1 MLGKASL
8 LLTFAGL
15 IRLSP
20 MPKTLRHPR
29 FIATVLSLFLVC
41 YALPLHAQSSKPAPA
56 ATATPWPQPESTKRV
71 QDVKFFS
78 KTLQREM
85 PYRVILPKDYF
96 TTEIRYP
103 VLYLLHG
110 YTGHYRSF
118 ESHSNLTRYLDRYQ
132 IIVVSIEGENSWYIN
147 SPTNPKEKWE
157 DYFLHD
163 VISDAQ
169 ERFRINGGDAR
180 AIAGI
185 SMGGYAAINIALKN
199 PGLFFFASSLSGPL
213 DAPRNPEFDQ
223 FPGFDE
229 VFGSA
234 GSKAHTENDLFLLA
248 EKAEP
253 QHTSFIFMTCG
264 TEDDDIDSMHK
275 FSDLLRKRHIA
286 YEMTESPGEHEWIY
300 WESAIPQMLRSLARR
315 MPDVAGVD
323 LR

>member
-1 MLGKASL
+1 MSNHFRL
-8 LLTFAGL
+8 LKFSIFVLCLVSPLFAQNK
-15 IRLSP
+15 P
-20 MPKTLRHPR
+20 D
-29 FIATVLSLFLVC
+29 A
-41 YALPLHAQSSKPAPA
+41 AEPAPS
-56 ATATPWPQPESTKRV
+56 ATPTPWPQPESTRRV

-78 KTLQREM
+78 KALQREM

-96 TTEIRYP
+96 NTEIRYP

-110 YTGHYRSF
+110 YTGHYNSF
-118 ESHSNLTRYLDRYQ
+118 EAHSNLTRYLEHYQ
-132 IIVVSIEGENSWYIN
+132 LIVVSIEGENSWYIN
-147 SPTNPKEKWE
+147 TAKEKWE

-163 VISDAQ
+163 VIRDAQ

-199 PGLFFFASSLSGPL
+199 PGLFFFSGSLSGPL

-223 FPGFDE
+223 FPGFDD
-229 VFGSA
+229 VFGPA
-234 GSKAHTENDLFLLA
+234 GSKLHTENDPFLMA

-275 FSDLLRKRHIA
+275 FSDLLRKKHIA
-286 YEMTESPGEHEWIY
+286 YEMVEAPGEHEWTY
-300 WESAIPQMLRSLARR
+300 WEFAIPQMLRSLARR
-315 MPDVAGVD
+315 MPDVVGVD